1 MVVAMKRLLR
11 SLNRFGIGRA
21 IALVLLV
28 DLLLLRIWDPLPVEA
43 LRLRTFDLYQLIQP
57 RVAAQRPVVIVDI
70 DEDSLKER
78 GQWPWARTL
87 VAEMVTRLTRAGAA
101 AIAFDAVFAEPDRT
115 SPALAAETFPS
126 LDEETKAKLK
136 ALPSNDEVLAQAIA
150 KSRVVLGQTAL
161 AQPSEP
167 PEDAAPNTGFGVKG
181 PRAEPPLVTFPGLL
195 RNVTVLEEA
204 AAGRGLFTIK
214 PERDGIVRRVPIV
227 MRAEGTILPS
237 LTLELLRVVTG
248 SGAILIKTD
257 EAGIQSLALRGL
269 EIPTD
274 AWGQLW
280 VHFGP
285 HDKARYVSAK
295 DLLAG
300 TVPPDRFRGRL
311 VLVGTSAVGL
321 LDLKTTPVEPAMP
334 GVEVHAQLLESMLS
348 RTVLSSPSYATLAEL
363 ATALLVGVAIIA
375 LAPVLSAWA
384 LFGVGGVIAATLA
397 GASWYYFSK
406 LNLLIDPSFPLLS
419 SFLVYLTLV
428 FTNYLK
434 AHSERRQIRSA
445 FGQYLSPVLVEQL
458 ASSPEKLVLGGE
470 QRDMTLMFSDVRG
483 FTTISEQYKSDP
495 QGLTQLMN
503 RLLTPLTNV
512 IIDRKGTIDK
522 YMGDAI
528 MAFWNAPLDDP
539 KHEANACEAALQMI
553 DALERLNAERQ
564 REAEAAGQPF
574 TLMKVGVGINS
585 GQCVVGNMGSDLH
598 FNYSCLGD
606 PVNLASRLE
615 SQSKTYGVAIV
626 IGSRTAAAV
635 RDAYAVLEIDRL
647 QVKGKT
653 EPETIY
659 TVLGRIHDVVGKGF
673 ARLADL
679 NGSMLAAY
687 REQRWQDC
695 LETIL
700 LCRDA
705 GRPFALDA
713 FYQLYIDRVRSLIET
728 PPETWNGVWVAAE
741 K

>member
-1 MVVAMKRLLR
+1 VRSMKRILR
-11 SLNRFGIGRA
+11 LLNRFGLGRA

-28 DLLLLRIWDPLPVEA
+28 DLVLLRIWDPLIVEA
-43 LRLRTFDLYQLIQP
+43 LRLRTFDAYQLMQP

-78 GQWPWARTL
+78 GQWPWARTV
-87 VAEMVTRLTRAGAA
+87 VAEMVTRLTQAGAA

-115 SPALAAETFPS
+115 SPALAAEAFPG

-161 AQPSEP
+161 AQPSEAP
-167 PEDAAPNTGFGVKG
+167 PGEPLPQTGFGVKG

-195 RNVTVLEEA
+195 RNVPELEMA

-227 MRAEGTILPS
+227 MRAEDTILPS
-237 LTLELLRVVTG
+237 LTLEMLRVITG
-248 SGAILIKTD
+248 SGAILIKTE
-257 EAGIQSLALRGL
+257 EAGIQALGLRGL

-274 AWGQLW
+274 PWGQLW

-295 DLLAG
+295 DVLAG
-300 TVPPDRFRGRL
+300 TVAPDLFRGRL
-311 VLVGTSAVGL
+311 VLIGTSAVGL

-348 RTVLSSPSYATLAEL
+348 RTVLSAPAYATLVEL
-363 ATALLVGVAIIA
+363 ATALLVGLAIVA
-375 LAPVLSAWA
+375 LAPILSAWA
-384 LFGVGGVIAATLA
+384 LFAIGAIIAAGIA
-397 GASWYYFSK
+397 GFSWYYFSQ
-406 LNLLIDPSFPLLS
+406 LNLLIDPSYPLVS

-428 FTNYLK
+428 FTNYLQ

-495 QGLTQLMN
+495 QGLTHLMN

-539 KHEANACEAALQMI
+539 NHEANACESALQMI
-553 DALERLNAERQ
+553 EALDRLNLERQA
-564 REAEAAGQPF
+564 EAEAAGLPF
-574 TLMKVGVGINS
+574 TPMKVGVGINS
-585 GQCVVGNMGSDLH
+585 GDCVVGNMGSDLH

-615 SQSKTYGVAIV
+615 SQSKNYGVNIV

-659 TVLGRIHDVVGKGF
+659 TVLGRASEAAAKGF
-673 ARLADL
+673 ARLAQL
-679 NGSMLAAY
+679 NASMLAAY
-687 REQRWQDC
+687 REQRWQEC

-705 GRPFALDA
+705 GRPFALDY
-713 FYQLYIDRVRSLIET
+713 FYQLYVDRVRALIEK
-728 PPETWNGVWVAAE
+728 PPETWDGVWVAAE